1 MSSKPNLKINE
12 TYVKKLLNEMIKIDS
27 ILGKESNLAYF
38 LGEEAEKLGMTICY
52 DKVAESRENIYAK
65 IDFDKKGKTL
75 TFNGHSD
82 TVEVS
87 EGWQTD
93 PFTPVEKEGK
103 LLGLGSVDMKAGLA
117 CQLGA
122 IKTLVDSGE
131 DLRGTIHY
139 AAVVDEEGYGTGAI
153 KMLSHPDFGKGKT
166 DGVIISEPCYGD
178 SEENPLPLGLTGK
191 VLYNVTV
198 KGLSAH
204 AFRPEKGVNAIT
216 ETSRILAAID
226 DIMENPEKELFG
238 FKLPKDPEFGYG
250 SFCVLKIDGG
260 YKTYSVVVP
269 EQCDFVLNQL
279 TLPGETKESVLR
291 NFTKFVENMKLK
303 SKIEIKLVDP
313 FYLSYKISKDHSLF
327 QALKQTY
334 EQVFKKIPYT
344 AYLKMITDANTFM
357 GAGKI
362 PTVHFGPKGGNLHAP
377 DEYVMLNSLKPSIEM
392 FVHTFINFQERREK
406 EN

>member
-1 MSSKPNLKINE
+1 
-12 TYVKKLLNEMIKIDS
+12 MIKIDS

-38 LGEEAEKLGMTICY
+38 LGEEAEKLGMSIYY

-65 IDFDKKGKTL
+65 IEFQEKGRTL

-87 EGWQTD
+87 KGWQTD
-93 PFTPVEKEGK
+93 PFTPIEKEGK

-122 IKTLVDSGE
+122 IKTLIDSGE
-131 DLRGTIHY
+131 DLKGAIHY
-139 AAVVDEEGYGTGAI
+139 TAVVDEEGFGTGAK
-153 KMLSHPDFGKGKT
+153 KMLFHPEFGRGKT

-191 VLYNVTV
+191 ILYNVTV

-204 AFRPEKGVNAIT
+204 AFRPELGINAIT
-216 ETSRILAAID
+216 DTSRILAAID

-238 FKLPKDPEFGYG
+238 FKMPQDSEFGFG

-269 EQCDFVLNQL
+269 EQCEFVLNQL
-279 TLPGETKESVLR
+279 TLPGETKETVIK
-291 NFTKFVENMKLK
+291 NFTNFINNMKLK
-303 SKIEIKLVDP
+303 SKINIKIVDP
-313 FYLSYKISKDHSLF
+313 FYLSYKIPDTHSLF
-327 QALKQTY
+327 QSLKEAY
-334 EQVFKKIPYT
+334 LQVFAKEPFT
-344 AYLKMITDANTFM
+344 DYLKMITDANTFM
-357 GAGKI
+357 GEGKI

-377 DEYVMLNSLKPSIEM
+377 DEYVLLDSLKPSIEVYVRA
-392 FVHTFINFQERREK
+392 FLNFQK
-406 EN
+406 